1 MWPQVVVVS
10 IVWVDPTLQEVCF
23 IVDLCPLWLPPFP
36 DVSPA
41 ANISG
46 AQSLAENTP
55 VVAETLPTG
64 VKETKEINK
73 LY

>member
-10 IVWVDPTLQEVCF
+10 IVRVNPTQQEVCF

-55 VVAETLPTG
+55 VVAKTLPIEAKG
-64 VKETKEINK
+64 S
-73 LY
+73 